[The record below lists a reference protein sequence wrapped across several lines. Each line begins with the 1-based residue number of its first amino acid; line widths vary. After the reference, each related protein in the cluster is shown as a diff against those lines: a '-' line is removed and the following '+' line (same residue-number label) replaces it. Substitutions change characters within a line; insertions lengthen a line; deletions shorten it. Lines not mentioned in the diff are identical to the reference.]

1 MESSS
6 ATIGIPMTKEERVWA
21 AIKSMS
27 VRTDNILLKELPLRK
42 KDISD
47 ILPQELPLIKIEVKK
62 TLRRQI
68 PPGER

>member
-1 MESSS
+1 
-6 ATIGIPMTKEERVWA
+6 MTKEERVWA

-47 ILPQELPLIKIEVKK
+47 ILPQELPLIKIKGP
-62 TLRRQI
+62 QI
-68 PPGER
+68 